1 MFKFIW
7 IYISKYYIMW
17 WIEMI
22 YWMKMFFRLMFVV
35 DYIVK
40 LYIKDKKIDG
50 WKEEIVVIVKYFN
63 VYCKL

>member
-1 MFKFIW
+1 
-7 IYISKYYIMW
+7 
-17 WIEMI
+17 
-22 YWMKMFFRLMFVV
+22 MKMFFRLMFVV

-50 WKEEIVVIVKYFN
+50 WKEEIVAIVKYFN

>member
-1 MFKFIW
+1 
-7 IYISKYYIMW
+7 
-17 WIEMI
+17 
-22 YWMKMFFRLMFVV
+22 MKMFFRLMFVV